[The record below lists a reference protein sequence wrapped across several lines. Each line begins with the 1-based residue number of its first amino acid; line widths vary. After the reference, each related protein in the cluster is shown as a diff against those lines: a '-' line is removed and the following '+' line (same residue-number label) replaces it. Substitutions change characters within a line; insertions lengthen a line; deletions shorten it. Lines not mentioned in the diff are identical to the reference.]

1 MNPTDDERSWM
12 TAVTFAE
19 AGEWET
25 ARLYAPRP
33 RKGRLLAWI
42 ERHIVAAAF
51 AEEGLHEDALRIAG
65 IERPADDDALD
76 AILGGRGIRMFCG
89 VLSPAVLHP
98 RR

>member
-1 MNPTDDERSWM
+1 M

-25 ARLYAPRP
+25 ARQYTPRP

-42 ERHIVAAAF
+42 ERHLVAAVF
-51 AEEGLHEDALRIAG
+51 AEEGLHEEALRIAG
-65 IERPADDDALD
+65 VERPKDDGDLD
-76 AILGGRGIRMFCG
+76 LILGVRGMRMFCG
-89 VLSPAVLHP
+89 VLSPVVLHP